1 MLNEVGDKN
10 QFGNSFSLEWLLEP
24 FARRGELSEVRI
36 TAHTP
41 LTMLR
46 EDLENIPEF
55 DLQAGY
61 TIRPYRPGD
70 EAHWLRIHL
79 LADPEN
85 QFKPDTFKQ
94 QFGSDARIL
103 AQRQFYLLDPAQ
115 SVIGTATAWFNE
127 DFDGERIG
135 RVHWVAIVP
144 DSQGR
149 GLSRP
154 LMTTACR
161 RLRELGHNKAYLTTS
176 AARTAAIHL
185 YLRFGFTP
193 LIRTEVE
200 RTAWAQIIS
209 ARNSNLKS
217 PGP

>member
-1 MLNEVGDKN
+1 MLNEVGDEN
-10 QFGNSFSLEWLLEP
+10 QSGNAFSRQRFLEP
-24 FARRGELSEVRI
+24 FADRSKLTDVPLKV
-36 TAHTP
+36 HTP
-41 LTMLR
+41 LKMLR
-46 EDLENIPEF
+46 EDLENIPGF
-55 DLQAGY
+55 DFPAGY
-61 TIRPYRPGD
+61 TIRSYRPED

-79 LADPEN
+79 LADKEH

-94 QFGSDARIL
+94 QFGSDVRIL
-103 AQRQFYLLDPAQ
+103 AQRQFYVLNSAQ
-115 SVIGTATAWFNE
+115 HVIGTATAWFNE

-144 DSQGR
+144 ECQGR

-154 LMTTACR
+154 LMTTVCR

-185 YLRFGFTP
+185 YLRFGFAP
-193 LIRTEVE
+193 LIRTESE
-200 RTAWAQIIS
+200 RAAWVRIVS
-209 ARNSNLKS
+209 ARNSHLRS